1 MFAINNEMLVGDSP
15 QGIATRFLQSENQ
28 NGQIAPKYLV
38 FHYTACSAAAA
49 SAAFLRKTGANRVS
63 AHLLVDRD
71 GSVTQFVPFNR
82 RAWHAGESQWDGFQD
97 LNTHS
102 IGIEVVNFGYLL
114 KSADGTFRTAE
125 GAQIVPPADVTEG
138 RHRLPHWPWTHWHA
152 YTAEQIATCEALAE
166 LLATSYALRDAVGH
180 DDIAPS
186 RKSDPGPSFPMSRMR
201 SHIVGRDTAEVDEQI
216 AYVAVDK
223 LNIRV
228 GAGVA
233 SSIAGPPLV
242 RNSRLEMLGP
252 NSNGWMQVTVRQ
264 PAPLTGWVRAEYTAD
279 HVT

>member
-1 MFAINNEMLVGDSP
+1 MFTVSNEMLVGDSP
-15 QGIATRFLQSENQ
+15 QGVATLSRPSDNH
-28 NGQIAPKYLV
+28 GGPIVPKYLV

-71 GSVTQFVPFNR
+71 GSVTQFVPFDR

-102 IGIEVVNFGYLL
+102 IGIEVVNFGYLH
-114 KSADGTFRTAE
+114 KRADGTFRTAD
-125 GAQIVPPADVTEG
+125 GAHVVPAAEVIEG
-138 RHRLPHWPWTHWHA
+138 RHRLAHLPWTHWHA
-152 YTAEQIATCEALAE
+152 YSAEQIATCEALAE
-166 LLATSYALRDAVGH
+166 LLATRYALRDAVGH
-180 DDIAPS
+180 DDIAPA
-186 RKSDPGPSFPMSRMR
+186 RKSDPGPGFPMSRMR
-201 SHIVGRDTAEVDEQI
+201 SHIVGRDAAEVDERV

-233 SSIAGPPLV
+233 SPVAGPPLV
-242 RNSRLEMLGP
+242 RNTRLEMLGP
-252 NSNGWMQVTVRQ
+252 SVNGWMQVTARQ